1 MTLKLTPE
9 QRHAIEAQ
17 APGRPIAFE
26 DEQTKRV
33 YWLVSPD
40 DVPSL
45 WTDYLHDQ
53 VEIGLQAI
61 ERGEVVAWDP
71 EAMKQRAR
79 LAAQRTDERQ

>member
-9 QRHAIEAQ
+9 QRVAIEAQ
-17 APGRPIAFE
+17 TPGRPIQVE

-33 YWLVSPD
+33 YWLVSQD

-53 VEIGLQAI
+53 VEVGLQAI
-61 ERGEVVAWDP
+61 AQGEIVDWNP
-71 EAMKQRAR
+71 EAMKERAR
-79 LAAQRTDERQ
+79 QAARLGGDSR